1 RMKLVLFTTVLALI
15 TYSTSAFFIYYVYDY
30 IQESLNISMEM
41 FVVITLVLGI
51 VWSGILAYF
60 FARLI
65 TKPLEKLEMA
75 AYKAAEGVLIH
86 SIDVYVYVDV
96 IRVLGLYF

>member
-1 RMKLVLFTTVLALI
+1 MRKNYRFSLRMKLVLFTTVLALI

-65 TKPLEKLEMA
+65 TKPRSEERRVGKECKRGGCTTAEKE
-75 AYKAAEGVLIH
+75 I
-86 SIDVYVYVDV
+86 
-96 IRVLGLYF
+96 